1 MISDLKLIHSI
12 QVLLGESDA
21 MIFGAMNQEILE
33 T

>member
-1 MISDLKLIHSI
+1 MISDLKLIHST

-21 MIFGAMNQEILE
+21 MVFRAMNQEIME